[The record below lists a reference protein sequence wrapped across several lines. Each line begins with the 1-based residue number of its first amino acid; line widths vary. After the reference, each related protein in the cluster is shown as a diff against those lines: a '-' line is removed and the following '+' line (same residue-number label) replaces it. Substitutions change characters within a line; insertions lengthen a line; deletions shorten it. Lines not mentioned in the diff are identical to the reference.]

1 MVMMYRVEKEVKKEV
16 MKEEANEVKK
26 ERREEM
32 ERQIAGV
39 WSDERNWK
47 IYRINILKL

>member
-1 MVMMYRVEKEVKKEV
+1 MEKEVKKEE
-16 MKEEANEVKK
+16 MKEEANAVKK
-26 ERREEM
+26 ERGEEM
-32 ERQIAGV
+32 ERQSAGV

>member
-1 MVMMYRVEKEVKKEV
+1 MEKEVKKEE

-26 ERREEM
+26 ERGEEM
-32 ERQIAGV
+32 ERQSAGV
-39 WSDERNWK
+39 WSDERNRK

>member
-1 MVMMYRVEKEVKKEV
+1 MLRRKVINEV
-16 MKEEANEVKK
+16 MREVEREVKK

-32 ERQIAGV
+32 ERQSAGV
-39 WSDERNWK
+39 WSDERNRK

>member
-1 MVMMYRVEKEVKKEV
+1 MEKEVKKEE

-32 ERQIAGV
+32 ERQSAGV
-39 WSDERNWK
+39 WSDERNRK

>member
-1 MVMMYRVEKEVKKEV
+1 MMYRVEKEVKKEV